1 MKAPAFAYAK
11 PSSLSELF
19 DLLELHGDE
28 AKLLAGGQ
36 SLIAALNMR
45 LAAPAV
51 LVDINGLAELAG
63 VSVDGDTVRVGA
75 LTRHRTLEQSPD
87 IARHLPL
94 VCKAMPYVAHPAIR
108 NRGTFG
114 GSVAFADPAA
124 ELPACCVALD
134 ARIELASKSGR
145 RFVHARQFF
154 KGLYETDMRPG
165 EVLLG
170 AEFPKWQAGYRSAFL
185 ELARR
190 HGDYAIVGVAVQGRF
205 QDGYFSDVSIVF
217 FGVGAMPVLAANAAA
232 ALEAA
237 PFAPSTVT
245 AVQSAVSGDLD
256 PFDDIYHSAATKL
269 HLARVLAGRAV
280 NALAGTQAE

>member
-1 MKAPAFAYAK
+1 MKAGAFAYAK

-19 DLLELHGDE
+19 DLLELYGDE

-51 LVDINGLAELAG
+51 LVDINGLTELSG
-63 VSVDGDTVRVGA
+63 VTVGGDTLRVGA
-75 LTRHRTLEQSPD
+75 LTRHRSLERSAE
-87 IARHLPL
+87 IAKYLPL
-94 VCKAMPYVAHPAIR
+94 VHKAMPYVAHAAIR

-114 GSVAFADPAA
+114 GSIAFADPAA

-134 ARIELASKSGR
+134 ARMELASKSGCR
-145 RFVHARQFF
+145 TVHARQFF
-154 KGLYETDMRPG
+154 KGLYETDMRAD

-170 AEFPKWQAGYRSAFL
+170 AEFTMPKPGYRSAFL

-190 HGDYAIVGVAVQGRF
+190 HGDYAIVGVAAQGKL
-205 QDGYFSDVSIVF
+205 QDDYFSDVNLVF
-217 FGVGAMPVLAANAAA
+217 FGVGAMPILAVNAAV

-237 PFAPSTVT
+237 PFTPSTLA
-245 AVQSAVSGDLD
+245 AVQSAISEDLD
-256 PFDDIYHSAATKL
+256 PYDDIYHSAATKL
-269 HLARVLAGRAV
+269 HLARVLAGRAI
-280 NALAGTQAE
+280 NALVEK